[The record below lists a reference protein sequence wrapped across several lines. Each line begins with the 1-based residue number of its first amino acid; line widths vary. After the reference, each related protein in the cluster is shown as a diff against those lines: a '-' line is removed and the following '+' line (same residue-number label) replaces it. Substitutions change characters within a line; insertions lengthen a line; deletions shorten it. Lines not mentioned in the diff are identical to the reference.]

1 MNDFI
6 IIENLHKKYFL
17 DSKEIHV
24 LKGLDFSVSRG
35 EIICIL
41 GASGAGKSTLLHL
54 IGLLDTPSEGKIF
67 FDDQEVSRLNF
78 RTLAKFRNQKIGFIF
93 QFHHL
98 LPEFTALENVV
109 IPAMIARFPLH
120 KSLKKARL
128 LLEQLGLADRI
139 DHKPGELSGGEQQ
152 RVAVARALINDPEL
166 VLADEPTG
174 NLDSVTGENI
184 HNILH
189 DLNKTR
195 TITMIVVTHN
205 IQLTN
210 IASRILKLSDGK
222 ICSFERTDTG
232 LI

>member
-1 MNDFI
+1 MNEFLK
-6 IIENLHKKYFL
+6 IEGLHKKFFL

-24 LKGLDFSVSRG
+24 LNGLDFSVHKG
-35 EIICIL
+35 EIICIF

-54 IGLLDTPSEGKIF
+54 IGLLDTPSEGKII
-67 FDDQEVSRLNF
+67 FDEQEVSRLNF

-109 IPAMIARFPLH
+109 IPAMIARFPVQKSREKA
-120 KSLKKARL
+120 KSLL
-128 LLEQLGLADRI
+128 DQLGLADRI

-174 NLDSVTGENI
+174 NLDSITGENI
-184 HNILH
+184 HNILR
-189 DLNKTR
+189 DLNQNR
-195 TITMIVVTHN
+195 AITMIVVTHN
-205 IQLTN
+205 IKLAN
-210 IASRILKLSDGK
+210 IANRILKLSDGK
-222 ICSFERTDTG
+222 ICSFERADAG
-232 LI
+232 LT